1 VSARL
6 PPSGPLSGGSL
17 PISVVIPAYNAA
29 AFLTAALESVRA
41 QTRPPAEVIVVD
53 NGSTDASAAIAQRA
67 GARVLRLG
75 HPGLSAARNAGIRAA
90 SQPWIAF
97 LDADD
102 LWDPDKLPAQ
112 WRAVEACPQVGIV
125 STDFTEFDSTGV
137 LLRSFLTEREN
148 YQAIT
153 RREAAPAV
161 MCCDGDSFRAHFLRG
176 NFFAP
181 SAVLARRDLL
191 LDVGLFDEALT
202 HIEDRELWLR
212 MLPRTTV
219 TVVERP
225 LVHTRIHASNWSGDS
240 VKMALAGAMIA
251 ERVLANPGRYPAGA
265 LGYYRAERPKSYLN
279 AGRFAEEAGDV
290 RGACRHYLRAW
301 RSGGGLR
308 PLALA
313 ILSRLPRPIRLSV
326 RAAIHQASRTPE
338 SSRVS

>member
-1 VSARL
+1 LS
-6 PPSGPLSGGSL
+6 SGPL
-17 PISVVIPAYNAA
+17 PISVVIPAYNAE
-29 AFLTAALESVRA
+29 AFLAEALESVRA
-41 QTRPPAEVIVVD
+41 QTRPAAEVIVVD
-53 NGSTDASAAIAQRA
+53 NGSTDASAAIAQGA

-75 HPGLSAARNAGIRAA
+75 RPGVSAARNAGIRSA

-102 LWDPDKLPAQ
+102 LWHPDKLASQ
-112 WRAVEACPQVGIV
+112 WRAIETCPKAGIII
-125 STDFTEFDSTGV
+125 TDFTEFDSTGV
-137 LLRSFLTEREN
+137 LLKSFLTERAN

-153 RREAAPAV
+153 RREAVAAV

-191 LDVGLFDEALT
+191 LSVGLFDEALT
-202 HIEDRELWLR
+202 HMEDRELWLR

-219 TVVERP
+219 AVVERP
-225 LVHTRIHASNWSGDS
+225 LVHTRIHASNSSSDS
-240 VKMALAGAMIA
+240 VKMALGGAMIA
-251 ERVLANPGRYPAGA
+251 ERVLANPGRYPSGA
-265 LGYYRAERPKSYLN
+265 LDYYRAERPKFHLN

-290 RGACRHYLRAW
+290 RGACRHYLHAW

-313 ILSRLPRPIRLSV
+313 MLSRLPRPVRLSV
-326 RAAIHQASRTPE
+326 RAAMHQAGRAPE
-338 SSRVS
+338 SSRIP

>member
-1 VSARL
+1 MIAESPGSDAL
-6 PPSGPLSGGSL
+6 SSGPL

-29 AFLTAALESVRA
+29 AFLAEALESVRA
-41 QTRPPAEVIVVD
+41 QTRPAAEAILVD
-53 NGSTDASAAIAQRA
+53 NGSTDASSVIAQDA
-67 GARVLRLG
+67 GARVIRLER
-75 HPGLSAARNAGIRAA
+75 PGVSAARNACIRAA

-102 LWDPDKLPAQ
+102 LWEPDKLAAQ
-112 WRAVEACPQVGIV
+112 WRAVEACPQVDIV
-125 STDFTEFDSTGV
+125 ITDFTEFDSTGV
-137 LLRSFLTEREN
+137 LLQSFLTRRAN

-153 RREAAPAV
+153 RREAAAAV

-191 LDVGLFDEALT
+191 LGVGLFDEALT
-202 HIEDRELWLR
+202 HMEDRELWLR
-212 MLPRTTV
+212 VLPRTAV
-219 TVVERP
+219 AVVERP
-225 LVHTRIHASNWSGDS
+225 LVHTRIHASNCSSDS
-240 VKMALAGAMIA
+240 VKMALGGAMIA
-251 ERVLANPGRYPAGA
+251 ERVLANPGRYPSGA
-265 LGYYRAERPKSYLN
+265 PDYYRAERPKFYLN

-313 ILSRLPRPIRLSV
+313 ILSRLPRPVRLSV

-338 SSRVS
+338 SSRVP